1 MRKPGGGRRAGT
13 HVYNGTR
20 ALRATQQAEGSV
32 IVNEEIEPYVLYR
45 VDGPQVECALWQLQ
59 QGEKALALFLSGDAA
74 LSYSAAAQLAG
85 WEVLRPDRPA
95 LLELLQ
101 AYVQAG
107 VKYAVLDPDLQQA
120 KRIFDLRAILDAARA
135 APPAD

>member
-1 MRKPGGGRRAGT
+1 
-13 HVYNGTR
+13 
-20 ALRATQQAEGSV
+20 
-32 IVNEEIEPYVLYR
+32 VNEEIEPYVLYR

-135 APPAD
+135 APPLD